1 MMRTTTLALLGLMM
15 TGSAAFAAR
24 GTSTQASSQPAGTA
38 ANHFASQTDA
48 SKACGGSNV
57 VWANTRSKAYHLE
70 GDKYFGHTKHG
81 AWMCMG
87 TAKAEGF
94 HQAGM
99 KSASN
104 SKG

>member
-1 MMRTTTLALLGLMM
+1 MRIAALAFSALLV
-15 TGSAAFAAR
+15 TGGAAFAA
-24 GTSTQASSQPAGTA
+24 TGTA
-38 ANHFASQTDA
+38 ATATPGTAAGGRTFASQSEAARSCGA
-48 SKACGGSNV
+48 SSV

-87 TAKAEGF
+87 TAKADGF

-99 KSASN
+99 KSAA
-104 SKG
+104 K